1 MVRCQIGNSYN
12 YAEIETTLSLD
23 PSVDSNVHVHL
34 SSYDSFSPVFAVSLS
49 LCASAPVDLLMCR
62 TTVVR
67 AESGAV
73 RAARVG
79 RDPQT

>member
-1 MVRCQIGNSYN
+1 MVRCQIRNSYN
-12 YAEIETTLSLD
+12 YGEIETTLSLD

-34 SSYDSFSPVFAVSLS
+34 SSYDSFSPVFAVSLR
-49 LCASAPVDLLMCR
+49 CASAPVDLLMCR